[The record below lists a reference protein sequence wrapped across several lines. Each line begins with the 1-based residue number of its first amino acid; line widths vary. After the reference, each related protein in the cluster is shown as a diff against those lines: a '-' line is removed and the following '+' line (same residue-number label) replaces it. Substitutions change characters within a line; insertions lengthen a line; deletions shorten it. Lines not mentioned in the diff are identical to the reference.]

1 MIHHNNPWRRNA
13 AGPEAFRWLKTR
25 FEAARLVVVCF
36 QNKPL
41 PRVWRGGRES

>member
-25 FEAARLVVVCF
+25 CEAARLAG
-36 QNKPL
+36 QS
-41 PRVWRGGRES
+41 RELKELGEQIKKQKKK